1 MTTEEKLIAVA
12 FPTSTPPAGYGIMDV
27 ICTTAGTLSVSL
39 IAPALALLASY
50 SIPVRIV
57 RINT

>member
-1 MTTEEKLIAVA
+1 MVPDGNYLA
-12 FPTSTPPAGYGIMDV
+12 FPTVVPPAGYGIMDA
-27 ICTTAGTLSVSL
+27 ICTANGTLQVSV
-39 IAPALALLASY
+39 IAPLLAIGASY